1 MTALG
6 IALLLVG
13 AIVVVI
19 EAHVPTLGILG
30 GPGVVALTAGTVLA
44 LAGLGAGFAVATV
57 AALLVAVAGVAVVG
71 LSVSKGKAVSRRRV
85 RSGPEGLVGR
95 IGEVRSWGEPT
106 GNKVIVDGALW
117 RARRSLTADE
127 DAPELCAGDQVV
139 VERMSG
145 LTLAVRPAEDWE
157 LVT

>member
-13 AIVVVI
+13 AIVVVV
-19 EAHVPTLGILG
+19 EAHVPTLGALG
-30 GPGVVALTAGTVLA
+30 APGVIAMTVGTVLA
-44 LAGLGAGFAVATV
+44 VAGLGGG
-57 AALLVAVAGVAVVG
+57 VAVAAVAAVLVAGVGVAVVG
-71 LSVSKGKAVSRRRV
+71 VSAIKGAAVSRRRV

-95 IGEVRSWGEPT
+95 IGEVRSWSD
-106 GNKVIVDGALW
+106 GNGKVLVDGALW

-127 DAPELCAGDQVV
+127 DEPELHEGDEVV

-145 LTLAVRPAEDWE
+145 LTLAVRRAEDWE
-157 LVT
+157 LVP